1 MSDFDVD
8 NSEKT
13 PLTKSMM
20 RSQEQDKEGENI
32 ETSVLGGLLDFQ
44 DDNEKVSKFHIRSIV
59 GLLA

>member
-8 NSEKT
+8 NSERT
-13 PLTKSMM
+13 PLTKSML
-20 RSQEQDKEGENI
+20 RSQEQDKEGENL

-44 DDNEKVSKFHIRSIV
+44 DGNEKVSKFHIRSIV